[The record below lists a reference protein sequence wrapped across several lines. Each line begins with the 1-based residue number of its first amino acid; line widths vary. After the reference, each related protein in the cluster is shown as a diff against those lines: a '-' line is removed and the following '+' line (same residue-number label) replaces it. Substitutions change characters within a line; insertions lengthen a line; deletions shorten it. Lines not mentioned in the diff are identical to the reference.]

1 MDLPYKSFLK
11 IAKQV
16 QILSKHVNTMDV
28 SIDKTTEYVNNQY
41 VPTVK
46 IAYTSLHFD
55 TVADMHAYSK
65 YLSIPTNKLKI
76 GKDIRYQD
84 LQANIAAR
92 GGWDSTHVMQFLRQD
107 SSKGEPSVKLIPEET
122 GYAFRPNIIKLPPI
136 EYTEGDYTYRI
147 LTNQSSKN
155 YSARIRIIA
164 RNDEP
169 IYDYLDKGFFVMTV
183 TEKSDELS
191 KPVFVV
197 SDSYDVNTA
206 HIFMMCKLQHNLISM
221 LKDECF
227 VSKYDAEMTKLKML
241 RKLTPE
247 AKALYLK
254 HSKAIDEDYRKNTT
268 LVVVGKLLSGEIE
281 KTIIREVEF
290 SATTAKYENTEIEAE
305 DLMTVLSRDLDFNS
319 EFDIYAVAQLYA
331 NYAEKCLDAKS
342 WSYTEIQDINAGA
355 NELKKKSLPTF
366 KINGIS
372 ISAAVSYTG
381 QRYLNDIRI
390 NQDEVAKAIYRAS
403 CYRSSED
410 YNLFLKSISR
420 MSIKRHDIIANGLQ
434 VKIHAGMS
442 ADEYREAKPG
452 VNAPAL
458 KFVIDTQDKRI
469 KLYIDENRQVP
480 VDISGLIKKVQTINT
495 KTNNRS
501 FYDRSENAYNYINRD
516 HVWAATE
523 LTRALIEFTTFPV
536 KFKNLED
543 GTEVKKDVVMISKED
558 VTKLLKVVE
567 EQSKDKIER
576 SKQFLSTAVNLTGAE
591 EIEFLGERAY
601 RIKGN
606 LREYAVV
613 IKTAKVYDYETKQ
626 YRCIVNDRHYKGAGY
641 DDVASRLL
649 ALKNDSV
656 MQDQIG
662 TLRGQAQPGAE
673 NAHNDYRPERDIQQ
687 DVINPIIEKA
697 FEKV

>member
-11 IAKQV
+11 IAKQT
-16 QILSKHVNTMDV
+16 QTLSKYVKTMDV
-28 SIDKTTEYVNNQY
+28 SIDKSTEYVDYQY

-46 IAYTSLHFD
+46 VAYTSLHFD

-65 YLSIPTNKLKI
+65 YLPIPTHKLKI
-76 GKDIRYQD
+76 GEDIRYQD
-84 LQANIAAR
+84 LQANIAQR
-92 GGWDSTHVMQFLRQD
+92 GGWDNTHVMQFLRQD

-122 GYAFRPNIIKLPPI
+122 AYAFRPNIIKLAPI

-155 YSARIRIIA
+155 YTARIRVIA

-183 TEKSDELS
+183 NEKSDELT
-191 KPVFVV
+191 KPAFVV
-197 SDSYDVNTA
+197 SDSYDMNTA

-227 VSKYDAEMTKLKML
+227 VSKYDAEMLKLKML

-247 AKALYLK
+247 AKASYLK

-268 LVVVGKLLSGEIE
+268 LVVVGKLLSGEIK
-281 KTIIREVEF
+281 KTTIREVEF

-305 DLMTVLSRDLDFNS
+305 DLINVLSRDLDFNS
-319 EFDIYAVAQLYA
+319 EFDIYAVVQLYA
-331 NYAEKCLDAKS
+331 NYAEKCLDAKG
-342 WSYTEIQDINAGA
+342 WNHTDIDNINAGE

-381 QRYLNDIRI
+381 QRYLNDTRI

-403 CYRSSED
+403 CYRSAED

-442 ADEYREAKPG
+442 AEEYREATPG

-458 KFVIDTQDKRI
+458 KFVIDKQDKRI

-480 VDISGLIKKVQTINT
+480 VDISGLIKKVQTINS
-495 KTNNRS
+495 KTNNKS

-543 GTEVKKDVVMISKED
+543 GTVVEKVQVLISKDD
-558 VTKLLKVVE
+558 VAKLLKVVDD
-567 EQSKDKIER
+567 QNKAKIER
-576 SKQFLSTAVNLTGAE
+576 SKQFLSTAVKLTGAE
-591 EIEFLGERAY
+591 EIEFLGQKAY
-601 RIKGN
+601 RVKGS
-606 LREYAVV
+606 LREYAIV
-613 IKTAKVYDYETKQ
+613 ISNAKVYDYETKQ

-656 MQDQIG
+656 MQDHIG
-662 TLRGQAQPGAE
+662 TLRGAQGQPGAE
-673 NAHNDYRPERDIQQ
+673 NAHNDYRPERDVQ
-687 DVINPIIEKA
+687 DVISPIVDKA